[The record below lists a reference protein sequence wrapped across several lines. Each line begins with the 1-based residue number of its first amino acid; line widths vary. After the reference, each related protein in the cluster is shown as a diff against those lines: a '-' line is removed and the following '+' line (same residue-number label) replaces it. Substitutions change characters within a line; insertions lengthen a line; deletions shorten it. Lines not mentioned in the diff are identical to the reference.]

1 MHVHSRGSKVWNRK
15 RIVVFAMALLVVAPL
30 LLGAG
35 AGAAAMNAVGPRSR
49 GDGGTQAV
57 RQEENTEKGGR
68 METMPAVRVVIGAVA
83 VLWRNRGTIARTAL
97 VLLLTLAPLLI

>member
-35 AGAAAMNAVGPRSR
+35 AGAAAMNAVGLGLAAMVVRRLSAR
-49 GDGGTQAV
+49 KRTQ
-57 RQEENTEKGGR
+57 RKQ
-68 METMPAVRVVIGAVA
+68 
-83 VLWRNRGTIARTAL
+83 LS
-97 VLLLTLAPLLI
+97 